1 MIWGEKVS
9 RPTDI
14 TGHNTLPH
22 KEVHKNTSAHLQK
35 VNQNLDRPNTS
46 QTARKQV
53 NSNRHRIN
61 PKNVAAIQN
70 RLNFQDPEIH
80 FYKSKVQKKLK
91 HHSTP

>member
-1 MIWGEKVS
+1 MIREEKVS

-14 TGHNTLPH
+14 TEHNTLTH
-22 KEVHKNTSAHLQK
+22 KEVHKNASAHLQK
-35 VNQNLDRPNTS
+35 INRNLDRPNAS

-70 RLNFQDPEIH
+70 RLH
-80 FYKSKVQKKLK
+80 F
-91 HHSTP
+91 